1 MVVVPS
7 PGAGMS
13 LMHKSLEVPP
23 DTNLVSKALSLAM
36 KTK

>member
-23 DTNLVSKALSLAM
+23 DTNLASEALLFPM